1 MLLVGWFLPNV
12 SPVTPTVAAGL
23 NPAEP
28 CPVVLNPVLLN
39 LLLLNLLLLNLLL
52 LNLLLLTC
60 SGRTGRNWGA
70 SAGPR
75 LAVTTAFVR
84 RRPRASRRAKGP
96 RAAGVSM
103 TGCRDEADRQG
114 ADRQEL
120 ERRGGTR
127 GRAYWS

>member
-52 LNLLLLTC
+52 LRQPAPAEPA
-60 SGRTGRNWGA
+60 GTGA
-70 SAGPR
+70 
-75 LAVTTAFVR
+75 R
-84 RRPRASRRAKGP
+84 RQAR
-96 RAAGVSM
+96 V
-103 TGCRDEADRQG
+103 
-114 ADRQEL
+114 
-120 ERRGGTR
+120 
-127 GRAYWS
+127 